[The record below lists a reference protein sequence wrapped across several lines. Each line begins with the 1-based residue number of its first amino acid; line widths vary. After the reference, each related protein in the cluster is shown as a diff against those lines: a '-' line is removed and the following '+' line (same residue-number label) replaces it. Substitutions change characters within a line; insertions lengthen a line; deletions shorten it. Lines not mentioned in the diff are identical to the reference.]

1 MAADPVFTG
10 LWIAVTI
17 GVYSLMLRLYR
28 RANSFSLMHPVIT
41 SSALLIGL
49 LAWSCTDYPLY
60 RAHTELL
67 HDCLELATIAI
78 AIPLFR
84 ERHRLRALAIPLL
97 TSLSAATALNLCL
110 AYAIGSSLQLLPDS
124 LIALLSKSVTTPVAI
139 GITELSG
146 GSAALTAAVV
156 ITTGIIGAMF
166 GPLLLR
172 YFQIT
177 DPVASGVAMGT
188 LAHGVGTAR
197 AFQMSPVSGAFAGL
211 SMALCAIITSL
222 VLPTIINH
230 LGI

>member
-41 SSALLIGL
+41 SSALIIGL
-49 LAWSCTDYPLY
+49 LAWSGADYPLY

-222 VLPTIINH
+222 LLPTIINH

>member
-1 MAADPVFTG
+1 MAADPVFAG

-17 GVYSLMLRLYR
+17 GFYSLMLRLYL

-41 SSALLIGL
+41 SSALIIGL
-49 LAWSCTDYPLY
+49 LAWSGADYLLY

-78 AIPLFR
+78 AIPLFQ

-146 GSAALTAAVV
+146 GNAALTAAVV

-172 YFQIT
+172 YFQIS
-177 DPVASGVAMGT
+177 DPVARGVAMGT

-211 SMALCAIITSL
+211 SMALCAIITAL

>member
-49 LAWSCTDYPLY
+49 LAWSGTDYPLY

-78 AIPLFR
+78 AIPLFQ

-146 GSAALTAAVV
+146 GNAALTAAVV

-166 GPLLLR
+166 GPLLLI

-177 DPVASGVAMGT
+177 DPVARGVAMGT

-222 VLPTIINH
+222 LLPTIINH

>member
-49 LAWSCTDYPLY
+49 LALSGTDYPLY

-78 AIPLFR
+78 AIPLFQ

-146 GSAALTAAVV
+146 GNAALTAAVV

-177 DPVASGVAMGT
+177 DPVARGVAMGT

-222 VLPTIINH
+222 LLPTIINH

>member
-41 SSALLIGL
+41 SSALIIGL
-49 LAWSCTDYPLY
+49 LAWSGADYLLY

-177 DPVASGVAMGT
+177 DPVARGVAMGT
-188 LAHGVGTAR
+188 LAHGVGTAK

>member
-1 MAADPVFTG
+1 MIAEPLLTA
-10 LWIAVTI
+10 LWVAVTLGI
-17 GVYSLMLRLYR
+17 YRAMLHLYR
-28 RANSFSLMHPVIT
+28 RADSLSLMHPVIT

-49 LAWSCTDYPLY
+49 LVWSDTDYPRY
-60 RAHTELL
+60 RAYTNLL

-84 ERHRLRALAIPLL
+84 ERHRLRTLAIPLL
-97 TSLSAATALNLCL
+97 ASLSAATVLNLCL
-110 AYAIGSSLQLLPDS
+110 AYGIGSSLYLLPDS

-146 GSAALTAAVV
+146 GNTALTAAVV

-166 GPLLLR
+166 GPVLLG
-172 YFQIT
+172 YFHIT
-177 DPVASGVAMGT
+177 DPVARGVAMGT

-211 SMALCAIITSL
+211 SMALCAIITSIA
-222 VLPTIINH
+222 LPSIINH

>member
-49 LAWSCTDYPLY
+49 LAWSGTDYPLY
-60 RAHTELL
+60 QAHTELL

-78 AIPLFR
+78 AIPLFQ

-146 GSAALTAAVV
+146 GNAALTAAVV

-166 GPLLLR
+166 GPLLLI

-177 DPVASGVAMGT
+177 DPVARGVAMGT

-222 VLPTIINH
+222 LLPTIINH

>member
-41 SSALLIGL
+41 SSALIIGL
-49 LAWSCTDYPLY
+49 LAWSGADYLLY

-67 HDCLELATIAI
+67 HDSLELATIAI

-177 DPVASGVAMGT
+177 DPVARGVAMGT
-188 LAHGVGTAR
+188 LAHGVGTAK